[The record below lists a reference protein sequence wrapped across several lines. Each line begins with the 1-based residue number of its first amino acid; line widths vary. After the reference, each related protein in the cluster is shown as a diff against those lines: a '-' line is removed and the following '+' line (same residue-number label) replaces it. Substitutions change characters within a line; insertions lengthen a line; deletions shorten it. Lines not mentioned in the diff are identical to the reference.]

1 MHTTD
6 KQLKKSI
13 KRIEKELQALGLNA
27 EILRELL
34 GSGPPQDDTEENEQQ
49 NFGINSPAQRKSNG
63 TSQTPNGSPSLK
75 KTASSRSL
83 GKTAL
88 TAKKAKRKDR
98 RQARARAEYEL
109 AGKLSGFIMGQ
120 ALMF

>member
-1 MHTTD
+1 MRKFSPD

-34 GSGPPQDDTEENEQQ
+34 SGSSVEDEEAVESKTSVNGDTQSNTIRKSGSG
-49 NFGINSPAQRKSNG
+49 
-63 TSQTPNGSPSLK
+63 
-75 KTASSRSL
+75 RSL
-83 GKTAL
+83 GKTASIPL
-88 TAKKAKRKDR
+88 SPKKQQQRRR

-109 AGKLSGFIMGQ
+109 AGELVYVQRSWQFC
-120 ALMF
+120 